1 MKNQLLVRKIDHGT
15 VIDHIPAWRA
25 EMVMRLLD
33 IEAIRAQP
41 DVSLVSLN
49 NVPSGKL
56 GGKDIIKLNHY
67 HLDEGDADLVCLV
80 FPTVSI
86 NYIEGWEP
94 RKYRPKIPERVSG
107 RLRCPEVRCIT
118 NAEREPVVARF
129 SVLPEFNVLQCE
141 YCDSLIDFEKMPDY
155 VIGE

>member
-56 GGKDIIKLNHY
+56 GRKDIIKLTHY
-67 HLDEGDADLVCLV
+67 HLDEGDADLV
-80 FPTVSI
+80 
-86 NYIEGWEP
+86 
-94 RKYRPKIPERVSG
+94 
-107 RLRCPEVRCIT
+107 
-118 NAEREPVVARF
+118 
-129 SVLPEFNVLQCE
+129 
-141 YCDSLIDFEKMPDY
+141 
-155 VIGE
+155 